1 VGFSVPT
8 NNLEDIS
15 ISNKNNLIILTVAN
29 KPRTG
34 APPGRKTYITTMYVK
49 KLLSVVTFEPDL
61 KSMKKNM
68 DHRRPAY
75 PRDLPPISSGA
86 CEWSGW
92 SCVALRATEK
102 LISSG

>member
-1 VGFSVPT
+1 
-8 NNLEDIS
+8 
-15 ISNKNNLIILTVAN
+15 
-29 KPRTG
+29 
-34 APPGRKTYITTMYVK
+34 
-49 KLLSVVTFEPDL
+49 
-61 KSMKKNM
+61 MKKNM